1 MTVAVSRPW
10 KIVFV
15 TPGGRTEQKYR
26 SRPAMYRAAEEHR
39 ADIAGGFSRTIRMS
53 AYQWDAD
60 RGAWVLYEQLPIT
73 TAAPPSA

>member
-1 MTVAVSRPW
+1 MAVSRPW

-15 TPGGRTEQKYR
+15 TPGGRTEEKYR

-39 ADIAGGFSRTIRMS
+39 ADIANGFSCTVRMS

-60 RGAWVLYEQLPIT
+60 REAWVLHEQLPIT
-73 TAAPPSA
+73 LDHPRP